1 MKLSILEERE
11 HERGRL
17 YEVEAN
23 GKIISVLL
31 TFHALARSARWDV
44 APQQVLRTLIFPEE
58 VLRGHRDRF
67 IAQRRSG
74 RHVVRVI
81 YEYERRL
88 PVAVTVYCP
97 SLKRYFDGGGRH
109 EDRILP

>member
-1 MKLSILEERE
+1 MKLNILAERE
-11 HERGRL
+11 DVRGRL

-23 GKIISVLL
+23 GKAVSVLL
-31 TFHALARSARWDV
+31 TFHALARSARWSLT
-44 APQQVLRTLIFPEE
+44 PPQVLRTLIFPEE

-81 YEYERRL
+81 YEYERQL

-97 SLKRYFDGGGRH
+97 LLKRYFEGGGRH